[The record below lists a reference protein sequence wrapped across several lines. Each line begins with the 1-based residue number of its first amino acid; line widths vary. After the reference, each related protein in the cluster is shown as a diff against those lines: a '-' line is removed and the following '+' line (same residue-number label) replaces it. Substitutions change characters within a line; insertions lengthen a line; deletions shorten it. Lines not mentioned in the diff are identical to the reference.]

1 VKGQVRE
8 DQVLVES
15 DLVFWDHRGVQI
27 LRDLRGY
34 SARSYLN
41 FQANCV
47 RRRFPWTGVRLHMFV
62 VCLFVCA
69 IDTYLSWTR
78 STSCNESRVRRSSP
92 AANSTFDL

>member
-1 VKGQVRE
+1 MKGQVRE

-47 RRRFPWTGVRLHMFV
+47 RRRFPWTEVRLHMFV
-62 VCLFVCA
+62 VCLFVQLILISHGLEA
-69 IDTYLSWTR
+69 LLA
-78 STSCNESRVRRSSP
+78 TSHESEEVLP
-92 AANSTFDL
+92 LQTQLLICD